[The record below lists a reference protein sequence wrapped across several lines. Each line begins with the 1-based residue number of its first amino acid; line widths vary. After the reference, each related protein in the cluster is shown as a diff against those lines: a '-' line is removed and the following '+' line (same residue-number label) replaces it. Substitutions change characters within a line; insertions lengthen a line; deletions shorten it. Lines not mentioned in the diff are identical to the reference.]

1 MSNGTLRQI
10 RIVACLVAARAFV
23 MAQDSVGMQI
33 NSPPAGALAPPAA
46 PQTPAASPKTPIQR
60 LTLEQALE
68 IAELNNPRLKV
79 AGAQRENAYAGI
91 TTARAYPNPEFKFM
105 AGSQS
110 AFLNSSITGPYQ
122 DYAINQPIE
131 LPSVRSTRIEA
142 AQLGNSASILALDE
156 ARLAVRAGVKQAF
169 YSILRRRDELGLTQ
183 ENLRLIEELRR
194 RIQVQ
199 VQVGEA
205 ARLELIRAES
215 EVATARVLVNSAQ
228 LRLVAAIA
236 ALEATLGVPLA
247 GNIEAQG
254 ALETPPVLPT
264 VETLESQMLG
274 RHPAIAQAQT
284 LVRRSEALLQNEK
297 AQRKPRPAIE
307 GEIERMPDSYVSRIG
322 VTLPLPIWNRREG
335 NIAQAVAAVRE
346 AQAVATQRRVDL
358 IASLEVA
365 YGQYQVTG
373 QQIAS
378 FQQGVLVE
386 AEAAVRAAE
395 AAYRFGERGILDV
408 LDAQRVLRSVR
419 TDFLNAQYDR
429 QAALIELERLRA
441 VEPPGGNRP

>member
-1 MSNGTLRQI
+1 
-10 RIVACLVAARAFV
+10 
-23 MAQDSVGMQI
+23 MQI
-33 NSPPAGALAPPAA
+33 NSGPSAA
-46 PQTPAASPKTPIQR
+46 QATPGIPSPRHQVQR
-60 LTLEQALE
+60 LTLGEALHL
-68 IAELNNPRLKV
+68 AELNNPRLKV
-79 AGAQRENAYAGI
+79 AGAQREGALAGI
-91 TTARAYPNPEFKFM
+91 RTARAYPNPEFKFM
-105 AGSQS
+105 AGRQS
-110 AFLNSSITGPYQ
+110 AFLNSAITGPYQ

-131 LPSVRSTRIEA
+131 LPSVRNTRIEA
-142 AQLGNSASILALDE
+142 AQLNNSAGILALDE

-169 YSILRRRDELGLTQ
+169 YSVLRRRDELGLTQ

-215 EVATARVLVNSAQ
+215 EVATARVLVNSAR
-228 LRLVAAIA
+228 LRHVAAIA
-236 ALEATLGVPLA
+236 ALEANLGVPLA
-247 GNIEAQG
+247 SGFEAAG
-254 ALETPPVLPT
+254 TLETPPVLPP
-264 VETLESQMLG
+264 VDTLETEMLVK
-274 RHPAIAQAQT
+274 HPAIAQAQA
-284 LVRRSEALLQNEK
+284 LVRRSESLLENEK
-297 AQRKPRPAIE
+297 AQRVPRPAIE
-307 GEIERMPDSYVSRIG
+307 AEVERMPDTYVSRIG
-322 VTLPLPIWNRREG
+322 VVLPLPFWNRREG
-335 NIAQAVAAVRE
+335 NVAQAVAAVRE
-346 AQAVATQRRVDL
+346 AQAVALQRRVDL
-358 IASLEVA
+358 TASLEVA
-365 YGQYQVTG
+365 YEQYQVTG

-441 VEPPGGNRP
+441 VEPSGGNRP

>member
-1 MSNGTLRQI
+1 MSNRNLWQI
-10 RIVACLVAARAFV
+10 RMVACTISMVGAAG
-23 MAQDSVGMQI
+23 AQDTPGIQI
-33 NSPPAGALAPPAA
+33 SSG
-46 PQTPAASPKTPIQR
+46 TPAPKVPQAALTSTPSTTPMQR
-60 LTLEQALE
+60 LTLEEALHL
-68 IAELNNPRLKV
+68 AELYNPRLKV
-79 AGAQRENAYAGI
+79 AGAQREGALAGI

-105 AGSQS
+105 AGQQS
-110 AFLNSSITGPYQ
+110 AFLNSAITGAYQ
-122 DYAINQPIE
+122 DYAVNQPIE
-131 LPSVRSTRIEA
+131 LPSVRNSRIEA
-142 AQLGNSASILALDE
+142 AQLGSSASVLSLDE

-169 YSILRRRDELGLTQ
+169 YGVLRRRDELGLTQ

-215 EVATARVLVNSAQ
+215 EVATARVLVNSAR
-228 LRLVAAIA
+228 LRTVAAIA

-247 GNIEAQG
+247 GGFEAQG
-254 ALETPPVLPT
+254 TLEQPPVLPP
-264 VETLESQMLG
+264 VETLETEMLG
-274 RHPAIAQAQT
+274 KHPAIAQAQM
-284 LVRRSEALLQNEK
+284 LVRRSEVLLQNEK
-297 AQRKPRPAIE
+297 AQRIPRPAIE

-322 VTLPLPIWNRREG
+322 VVVPLPFWNRREG

-346 AQAVATQRRVDL
+346 AQAVASQRRVDL
-358 IASLEVA
+358 TASLEVA
-365 YGQYQVTG
+365 YEQYQVTG

-441 VEPPGGNRP
+441 VDPTGGNRP